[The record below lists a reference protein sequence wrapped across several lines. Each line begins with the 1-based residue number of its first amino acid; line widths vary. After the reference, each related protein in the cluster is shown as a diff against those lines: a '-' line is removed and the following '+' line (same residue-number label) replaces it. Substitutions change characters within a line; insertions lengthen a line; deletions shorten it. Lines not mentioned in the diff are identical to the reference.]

1 MVESDALRR
10 WVLYV
15 RKSGPG
21 DKSVADQEKVG
32 RRDIERIGGTVVAVF
47 KDNLSASLYRRVQDR
62 PGFIEASN
70 TILSGEAD
78 ALWTFAHNRGHRN
91 LDDYVSLRQLCMD
104 NRVPW
109 RYGGRTYELWKA
121 ADRQAANSDA
131 VRAEGQSDDIS
142 EAVNRGIQEAL
153 ADGEAHGKIARGYKI
168 VRDPDTGKPIRREPI
183 PVQARLIQQA
193 AERVLAG
200 ETLRSVEADFTPAWK
215 AVGGKGFMDQRV
227 LRQMLLRP
235 TYAGLRTYKG
245 EIVREGTWEPIL
257 TVEQHE
263 QLKVVLNDPT
273 RKTHRGV
280 KPAHLLSRIA
290 VCGACG
296 EKLGARYPKQKGKP
310 LPPTYRCNNGHAS
323 RAIAVV
329 DAHVTEFL
337 MQLLERPDARALLMA
352 KDELGQSSVD
362 ADMALIGD
370 LKDQIK
376 TYVRDAARTRMSAEV
391 VAVYVEELQSQI
403 AEARARVDAVTSQID
418 PLLRDAVGPDAR
430 QRWEAYTLVER
441 RQIIRRNLS
450 VTLMPRSVVPSGPGV
465 RVRPLRSLTG

>member
-1 MVESDALRR
+1 MADSDAPRR
-10 WVLYV
+10 WVLYT

-21 DKSVADQEKVG
+21 DKSPADQEKVG
-32 RRDIERIGGTVVAVF
+32 RRDIASIGGTVVAVF

-62 PGFIEASN
+62 PGFGEAREA
-70 TILSGEAD
+70 ILSGEAD
-78 ALWTFAHNRGHRN
+78 ALWTFAHNRGHRD
-91 LDDYVSLRQLCMD
+91 LDDYVPLRRMCID
-104 NRVPW
+104 NRIPW

-131 VRAEGQSDDIS
+131 IRAEGQSDDIS

-153 ADGEAHGKIARGYKI
+153 ADGQAHGKIARGYRI
-168 VRDPDTGKPIRREPI
+168 VRDPDSGKPIRREPI
-183 PVQARLIQQA
+183 PEQARLIREA

-200 ETLRSVEADFTPAWK
+200 ETLRAVAADFVPSWK
-215 AVGGKGFMDQRV
+215 AVGGKGFVDQRV
-227 LRQMLLRP
+227 LRNMLLRP
-235 TYAGLRTYKG
+235 TYAGFRTYKG
-245 EIVREGTWEPIL
+245 EIFREGTWEPIL

-263 QLKVVLNDPT
+263 QLKVVLNDPS
-273 RKTHRGV
+273 RRTHRGV
-280 KPAHLLSRIA
+280 EPAHLLSKIA

-310 LPPTYRCNNGHAS
+310 LPATYRCNNGHAS
-323 RAIAVV
+323 RAIAEV

-352 KDELGQSSVD
+352 EEELGQSSVD
-362 ADMALIGD
+362 TDMALIEELEG
-370 LKDQIK
+370 QIK

-403 AEARARVDAVTSQID
+403 GEARARVNAVTAQID
-418 PLLRDAVGPDAR
+418 PLLRDSVGPDAR
-430 QRWEAYTLVER
+430 RRWKGYTLLER
-441 RQIIRRNLS
+441 RQLIRRNLS

-465 RVRPLRSLTG
+465 RVRPLRSLG